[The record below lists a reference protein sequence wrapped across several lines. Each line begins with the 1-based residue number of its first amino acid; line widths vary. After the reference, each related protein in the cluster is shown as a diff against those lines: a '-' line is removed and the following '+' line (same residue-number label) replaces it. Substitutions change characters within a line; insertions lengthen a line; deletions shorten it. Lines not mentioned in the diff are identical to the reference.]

1 MAARAG
7 AEVPRTEPNAQGT
20 SQPGQ
25 NVPVYFAP
33 LGVVN
38 EGGGLPKKQSG

>member
-7 AEVPRTEPNAQGT
+7 EEMVRTEPNAQAT
-20 SQPGQ
+20 AQPGQ
-25 NVPVYFAP
+25 NVPAYFAP

-38 EGGGLPKKQSG
+38 QAGGLPKKQSG